1 MPQVRIRGRA
11 RWPEGR
17 AAALL
22 VAENSNAHYRHAAR
36 AARKPGGRAALAMVF
51 NQDCAGGHGL
61 TEKEVQEHAKTAIKP
76 VIHTC
81 RHAPAGP
88 CTTHASSFHWI
99 RPVPVLACAPALQA
113 ACKLSRGL
121 FQRATL

>member
-36 AARKPGGRAALAMVF
+36 AARKPGGRAALVF
-51 NQDCAGGHGL
+51 NLDCADVDL
-61 TEKEVQEHAKTAIKP
+61 IMTEKEVQEHSKGAIKG
-76 VIHTC
+76 IST
-81 RHAPAGP
+81 
-88 CTTHASSFHWI
+88 
-99 RPVPVLACAPALQA
+99 Q
-113 ACKLSRGL
+113 
-121 FQRATL
+121 